1 MDTVGRSNS
10 PTPEEVGLH
19 YASGYEAR
27 RHETGGGKL
36 DAAWTQELM
45 RRFLPSPPALVR
57 DVGGRSRRSCAV
69 LDKYKGFEM
78 RVEQKKSFHSRQ
90 IFQER

>member
-36 DAAWTQELM
+36 DAARTQELM

-57 DVGGRSRRSCAV
+57 DVGGGPGGHAYWLAREGYEVHLVDLVPCTLS
-69 LDKYKGFEM
+69 
-78 RVEQKKSFHSRQ
+78 
-90 IFQER
+90 